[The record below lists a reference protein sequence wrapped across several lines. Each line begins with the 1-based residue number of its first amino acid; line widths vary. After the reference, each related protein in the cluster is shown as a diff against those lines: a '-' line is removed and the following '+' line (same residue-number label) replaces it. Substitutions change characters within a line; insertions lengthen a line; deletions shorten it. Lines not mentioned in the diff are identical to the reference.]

1 MEEVIKH
8 FISRLMPVTDVDID
22 DLMQF
27 AERRN
32 FDKKIVVVYE
42 GEQEQ
47 YLNFI
52 IKGLAKKY
60 FIHEKEEIVTQI
72 AAEGNFISAADSLL
86 SGKPSVYYVETIE
99 PTTFLSFSASSI
111 EKLYSMDVKW
121 QRLGRLVLTKLLL
134 DKERWDIDLVQ
145 LTTQERLSKFIQE
158 HRDLVRR
165 VPQKILASYLG
176 IQPETFSRLKHMY
189 KEIMVNG

>member
-8 FISRLMPVTDVDID
+8 FVSRFMPVTDMDID

-42 GEQEQ
+42 GEHEL

-60 FIHEKEEIVTQI
+60 FIHEKDEIVTQI
-72 AAEGNFISAADSLL
+72 AAEGNLICAADSLL

-99 PTTFLSFSASSI
+99 PTTFLSFSKASI
-111 EKLYSMDVKW
+111 EKLYSKDAKW
-121 QRLGRLVLTKLLL
+121 EKLGRLVLTKLLI

-145 LTTQERLSKFIQE
+145 LTTQDRLSRFIQD

-176 IQPETFSRLKHMY
+176 IQPETFSRLKHIY